1 VFSRQRFS
9 VGEYGQAASPEK
21 LRSGAR
27 MQPTAQAVG
36 KGARHDKAPSGAEET
51 NDE

>member
-1 VFSRQRFS
+1 MFGFEERGYESQ
-9 VGEYGQAASPEK
+9 P
-21 LRSGAR
+21 RSGAR